1 MRSLKRNR
9 KGVSPVIATIIIV
22 AIAIV
27 MSIAV
32 AYWMLG
38 LGGSFTRYEK
48 VEVTN
53 AYAVV
58 DTGDFVVN
66 MRLKNSGS
74 ATSTLNAADILYNG
88 KPASAYT
95 GFEPDTDLD
104 ASTTL
109 ASAPEEQTMTLEP
122 GDEVDATIT
131 LAGASGSNWKNGMTV
146 EITLHS
152 VAGNDYPKVINLP

>member
-1 MRSLKRNR
+1 MKKLRKNL

-58 DTGDFVVN
+58 NTGGDFEVN
-66 MRLKNSGS
+66 MRLKNTGS
-74 ATSTLNAADILYNG
+74 ATATIAAEDILFNG
-88 KPASAYT
+88 KPESGYAQAI
-95 GFEPDTDLD
+95 GVDLD
-104 ASTTL
+104 YQGASDTTVND
-109 ASAPEEQTMTLEP
+109 EITLEP
-122 GDEVDATIT
+122 GDDFDVLIT
-131 LAGASGSNWKNGMTV
+131 LNDAEWQNGMTV
-146 EITLHS
+146 EVTLHS